1 MIDPK
6 VKGPRG
12 WRPILAHHTT
22 TACQPRKQTG
32 TIDSLIVGGLDEVTW
47 RNNQFEVT
55 TLLPNAFADGDR
67 ISIEAVGSS
76 TNKKGAKED
85 CVQKLMS
92 LLLAIGPEKVHLH
105 TSFFPT
111 GGDGIQ
117 LLVDEA
123 WKAHLDLFDWD
134 TSPLNEAQ
142 FSLIEVMVRGPKPR
156 SRPLATC
163 RARKEALAHYYQRVA
178 ESQQGDRNEEIVQ
191 FLSRLCR
198 ERGGKGN
205 RGGIFWTNKVPE
217 AQRNELMR
225 RLPPR
230 SLKPFVLARPNL
242 FEIVENNAQQGAWGI
257 RMTRWATHWDT
268 SSPAVGGSSASTHGP
283 ASAIPSGPPGA
294 ASQATASQGTIP
306 PVGGS
311 EGTIPASQPAEEPR
325 PQVPAWFQGWTGN
338 GVSNDQ
344 DNEYNDWVGWHHWQ
358 ENEWRGRGWR
368 WY

>member
-1 MIDPK
+1 MIK
-6 VKGPRG
+6 R
-12 WRPILAHHTT
+12 
-22 TACQPRKQTG
+22 
-32 TIDSLIVGGLDEVTW
+32 S
-47 RNNQFEVT
+47 NQFEVT
-55 TLLPNAFADGDR
+55 TLLPNAFEDGDR

-76 TNKKGAKED
+76 TNKKGAKD
-85 CVQKLMS
+85 VCVHKLLS
-92 LLLAIGPEKVHLH
+92 LLLAIAPEKVHLH

-123 WKAHLDLFDWD
+123 WQAHLDLFHWD
-134 TSPLNEAQ
+134 TTPLNRAQ
-142 FSLIEVMVRGPKPR
+142 FALIEVEARDPRPR

-178 ESQQGDRNEEIVQ
+178 ESQQEDRNEEIVQ

-205 RGGIFWTNKVPE
+205 RGGIFWTNKVPVP
-217 AQRNELMR
+217 QRLQLMR
-225 RLPPR
+225 LLPPR

-242 FEIVENNAQQGAWGI
+242 VEIVENNAQQGAWGI
-257 RMTRWATHWDT
+257 QMTRWATRWDT

-311 EGTIPASQPAEEPR
+311 EGTIPASQPAEEPWH
-325 PQVPAWFQGWTGN
+325 QQPAWEQGWTWN
-338 GVSNDQ
+338 EVSN
-344 DNEYNDWVGWHHWQ
+344 NDWNGWQ
-358 ENEWRGRGWR
+358 EHESGWRGWQSR
-368 WY
+368 